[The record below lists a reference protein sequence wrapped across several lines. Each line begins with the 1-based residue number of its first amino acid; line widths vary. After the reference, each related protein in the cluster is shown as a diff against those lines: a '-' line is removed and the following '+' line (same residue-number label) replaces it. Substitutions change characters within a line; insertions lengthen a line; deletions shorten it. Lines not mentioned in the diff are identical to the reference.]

1 MDSEAKKPQF
11 DEEAKFWQDMDK
23 VDEEDEINPSAG
35 NDEIDREEAMYDMLM
50 EELKEYY
57 YSEKEKIPAGE
68 KWNEWEYEE
77 DTDEDEDED
86 EFEEICNTKNWCG
99 RV

>member
-1 MDSEAKKPQF
+1 
-11 DEEAKFWQDMDK
+11 
-23 VDEEDEINPSAG
+23 
-35 NDEIDREEAMYDMLM
+35 MYDILM
-50 EELKEYY
+50 EELKELY

-77 DTDEDEDED
+77 DTDTDEDED
-86 EFEEICNTKNWCG
+86 EFGKICNTKNWCG